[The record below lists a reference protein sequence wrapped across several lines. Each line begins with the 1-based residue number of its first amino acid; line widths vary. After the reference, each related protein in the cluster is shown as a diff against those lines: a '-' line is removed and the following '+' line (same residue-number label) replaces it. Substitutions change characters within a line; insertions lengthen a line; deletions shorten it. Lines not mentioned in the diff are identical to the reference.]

1 MEDKKIDFTS
11 TVIEKGIDLVGG
23 FIEKLAGS
31 TLEEAGLFFGD
42 KVRIR
47 RLKAQIKI
55 FSEVKRITEDN
66 NITLKEINLK
76 TLVPLLEFSSLE
88 EDETLQEK
96 WINLIVNYS
105 DNSQKF
111 ESSIF
116 PFILNQL
123 SSSEAIKLEKIKEVI
138 EISSNKIELTDI
150 EISNVIRLGLLE
162 RIIIEGFTFDS
173 EPTDTRYYKV
183 SPLGKSFINCCSP
196 RI

>member
-1 MEDKKIDFTS
+1 
-11 TVIEKGIDLVGG
+11 L
-23 FIEKLAGS
+23 
-31 TLEEAGLFFGD
+31 
-42 KVRIR
+42 RN
-47 RLKAQIKI
+47 QIKI
-55 FSEVKRITEDN
+55 FSEAKKIAEEN
-66 NITLKEINLK
+66 NISIKQINLK

-123 SSSEAIKLEKIKEVI
+123 SSNEAIKLENIKNVI
-138 EISSNKIELTDI
+138 EISSKKIELTDI

-173 EPTDTRYYKV
+173 EPTDFRYYKV
-183 SPLGKSFINCCSP
+183 SSLGKLFLNCCSP
-196 RI
+196 RV

>member
-1 MEDKKIDFTS
+1 MENTKFDITS
-11 TVIEKGIDLVGG
+11 TAIEKGIDLVAG
-23 FIEKLAGS
+23 FLEKLAGS
-31 TLEEAGLFFGD
+31 SLEEAGLLLSD
-42 KVRIR
+42 KIRTR
-47 RLKAQIKI
+47 RLRNQIKI
-55 FSEVKRITEDN
+55 FSEAKKIAEEN
-66 NITLKEINLK
+66 NISIKQINLK

-123 SSSEAIKLEKIKEVI
+123 SSNEAIKLENIKNVI
-138 EISSNKIELTDI
+138 EISSKKIELTDI

-173 EPTDTRYYKV
+173 EPTDFRYYKV
-183 SPLGKSFINCCSP
+183 SSLGKLFLNCCSP
-196 RI
+196 RV